1 MTAPASDAERWMRQV
16 KSRHE
21 LALRLARRS
30 DGSERS
36 YRSAYRLL
44 KENDEHPTVDQRLAL
59 QRALGA
65 DR

>member
-1 MTAPASDAERWMRQV
+1 MRQV